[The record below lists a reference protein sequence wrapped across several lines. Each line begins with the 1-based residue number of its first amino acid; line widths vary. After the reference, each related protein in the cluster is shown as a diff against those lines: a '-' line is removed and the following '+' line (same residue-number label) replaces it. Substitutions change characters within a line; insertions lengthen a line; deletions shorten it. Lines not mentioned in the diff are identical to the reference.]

1 MPATHTNDS
10 LQVQSLAGDELGLL
24 GADAPGQTTGTHS
37 DLAATLQ
44 ASQELLQTDSALGRE
59 QANYLRQVLQMPP
72 EELAQNL
79 QQLQAVQAQLAFQRQ
94 KNLNLSEQL
103 RNEQMQ
109 WQGLSAGLALLC
121 LLLLLWM
128 WRGARRKRQGQPA
141 WHQSQS
147 AVPSHA
153 DAHASQAASD
163 DEHAEGGEYEQTQ
176 ARVSE
181 IWADSQD
188 WLDEDS
194 IKPAAAFR
202 PSEPAA
208 LASSAEPH
216 GRSFLASNA
225 SNTAAQPR
233 SAWMA
238 WGADAQPQPGQ
249 PLVDYL
255 RSLRRMVL
263 RLMDAGRLADAR
275 SLLYAHIRLM
285 PATSPWAYMAYF
297 ALQTNNSPEQEEI
310 ASQFAAQFERAAPVP
325 SEYQY
330 GGGLQRSL
338 LDYQYSLSQLS
349 QAWPSERAVLLLE
362 SWLAPHKRRSFS
374 LQAYDDL
381 FVLYDVLDQLH
392 GIPIHRS
399 HKKPSA

>member
-1 MPATHTNDS
+1 MSAVHAGDS
-10 LQVQSLAGDELGLL
+10 LQVQSLIGDELGLL
-24 GADAPGQTTGTHS
+24 GTDASGQTTGVNS
-37 DLAATLQ
+37 DAVSTLQ
-44 ASQELLQTDSALGRE
+44 ASPELLQTDSALGRE

-79 QQLQAVQAQLAFQRQ
+79 QQLQAVQAQLIFEQQ
-94 KNLNLSEQL
+94 KNQALSAKISH
-103 RNEQMQ
+103 EQMQ

-121 LLLLLWM
+121 LLLLLWI
-128 WRGARRKRQGQPA
+128 WRAGRTRKNQLA
-141 WHQSQS
+141 WHQTQS
-147 AVPSHA
+147 A
-153 DAHASQAASD
+153 D
-163 DEHAEGGEYEQTQ
+163 EYEEQPSPNEEHEEVQ

-208 LASSAEPH
+208 LGSNAGLH
-216 GRSFLASNA
+216 GPSPQA
-225 SNTAAQPR
+225 SNTSNAVAQPK
-233 SAWMA
+233 SARQA

-249 PLVDYL
+249 ALVDYL

-275 SLLYAHIRLM
+275 SLLYAHIHAM

-297 ALQTNNSPEQEEI
+297 ALQTSNSPEQQEV
-310 ASQFAAQFERAAPVP
+310 ALRFAEQFERPAPMP

-330 GGGLQRSL
+330 GSGLQRSL

-399 HKKPSA
+399 NKAPAS